1 MSISVLP
8 YSPSMRAEHPD
19 WPLYSLFFLL
29 LGSSFFPVS
38 LISGMNAYFLIL
50 AMVVWVTRDHLFPR
64 SLLVLITCF
73 SGILAVGLVFGYDN
87 ELYPYL
93 KDAWY
98 FINPVG
104 VIFVGYCFGALTPR
118 LSAALRLLVVAG
130 LILASMH
137 LAKFA
142 VNPKLLTMPATEV
155 RALAGN
161 GNFVVGLASAFLI
174 ATIGRWRQ
182 SLGIG
187 PIFGWFVL
195 LLCGASMALAYS
207 RTLVLVALVFWIALR
222 GLMLGSRFFKLG
234 AAALVVLVLLSAVAM
249 SLPPASEAEK
259 KTFTGKLLRSAQEL
273 TIADYRDQQSIN
285 DNFRGFETAR
295 AYKDYVDGGELRWL
309 GGRGF
314 GHFVDLGVYLFLGEG
329 PMRYIPVLHNG
340 ILYVLVKTGALGLI
354 LYLVSFGWLFRRGG
368 EAARSADPDER
379 FAGLVV
385 QGAVAVSLLTSWLI
399 AGPFNKTAL
408 VSVLLLMG
416 FCLSIVERKE
426 WKR

>member
-1 MSISVLP
+1 MNYRP
-8 YSPSMRAEHPD
+8 PMRTEPPD

-29 LGSSFFPVS
+29 LGGSYLPIS
-38 LISGMNAYFLIL
+38 LVSGMNAYFLVL
-50 AMVVWVTRDHLFPR
+50 ALVVWGTRNNRFPK
-64 SLLVLITCF
+64 SLWVLLICF
-73 SGILAVGLVFGYDN
+73 SGIIALGMAFGYDN
-87 ELYPYL
+87 EPYPYL

-104 VIFVGYCFGALTPR
+104 VILVGYSFGALTPR
-118 LSAALRLLVVAG
+118 LSHALRLLVIAG
-130 LILASMH
+130 LILASLH

-142 VNPKLLTMPATEV
+142 INPNLLSLPATEV

-161 GNFVVGLASAFLI
+161 GNFVVGLTCAFLI
-174 ATIGRWRQ
+174 ASIGRWREM
-182 SLGIG
+182 LAIR
-187 PIFGWFVL
+187 PIFGWIVL
-195 LLCGASMALAYS
+195 LLCGVSITLAYS
-207 RTLVLVALVFWIALR
+207 RTLVLVVLVFWTALR
-222 GLMLGSRFFKLG
+222 GLMLGSRFVKLG
-234 AAALVVLVLLSAVAM
+234 AAVIVGLALLGALAA

-259 KTFTGKLLRSAQEL
+259 KTFTGKMLRSAQEL

-295 AYKDYVDGGELRWL
+295 AYKDYVDGGVLRWL

-314 GHFVDLGVYLFLGEG
+314 GHFVDLGVYLFLGDG

-340 ILYVLVKTGALGLI
+340 MLYVLVKTGALGLI
-354 LYLVSFGWLFRRGG
+354 LYLVSFGWLFRRGAV
-368 EAARSADPDER
+368 AARSVDPDER
-379 FAGLVV
+379 FAGLIV

-408 VSVLLLMG
+408 VSVLLLLG

>member
-1 MSISVLP
+1 MNYRP
-8 YSPSMRAEHPD
+8 PMRTEPPA

-29 LGSSFFPVS
+29 LGGSYLPIS
-38 LISGMNAYFLIL
+38 LVSGMNAYFLVL
-50 AMVVWVTRDHLFPR
+50 ALVVWGTRNNPFPK
-64 SLLVLITCF
+64 SLWVLLICF
-73 SGILAVGLVFGYDN
+73 SGIIALGLAFGYDN

-104 VIFVGYCFGALTPR
+104 VILVGYSFGALTPR
-118 LSAALRLLVVAG
+118 LSQALRLLVIAG
-130 LILASMH
+130 LILASLH

-142 VNPKLLTMPATEV
+142 INPNLLSLPATEV

-161 GNFVVGLASAFLI
+161 GNFVVGLTCAFLI
-174 ATIGRWRQ
+174 ASIGRWREM
-182 SLGIG
+182 LAIR
-187 PIFGWFVL
+187 PIFGWIVL
-195 LLCGASMALAYS
+195 LLCGASITLAYS
-207 RTLVLVALVFWIALR
+207 RTLVLVVLVFWTALR
-222 GLMLGSRFFKLG
+222 GLMLGSRFVKLG
-234 AAALVVLVLLSAVAM
+234 AAVIVGLALLGALAA
-249 SLPPASEAEK
+249 SLPPASEAGK
-259 KTFTGKLLRSAQEL
+259 KTFTGKMLRSAQEL

-295 AYKDYVDGGELRWL
+295 AYKDYVDGGVLRWL

-314 GHFVDLGVYLFLGEG
+314 GHFVDLGVYLFLGDG

-340 ILYVLVKTGALGLI
+340 MLYVLVKTGALGLI
-354 LYLVSFGWLFRRGG
+354 LYLVSFGWLFRRGAV
-368 EAARSADPDER
+368 AARSVDPDER
-379 FAGLVV
+379 FAGLIV

-408 VSVLLLMG
+408 VSVLLLLG